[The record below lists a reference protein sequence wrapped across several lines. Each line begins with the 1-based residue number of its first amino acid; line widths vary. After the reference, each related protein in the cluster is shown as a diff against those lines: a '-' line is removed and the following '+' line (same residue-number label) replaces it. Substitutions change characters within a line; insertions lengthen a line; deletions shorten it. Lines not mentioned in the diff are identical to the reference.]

1 MYRNL
6 IFFVYS
12 VLPILDNTQ
21 ERIYLLDRHIL
32 ISQNF
37 ERPPVFL
44 PAGMWQMA
52 KRVVSNEG
60 VFGLYNGL
68 SASLVRQGTYSM
80 TRFAMYETLKA
91 EIAPGGGHLAFYQ
104 KVSRS

>member
-1 MYRNL
+1 
-6 IFFVYS
+6 
-12 VLPILDNTQ
+12 
-21 ERIYLLDRHIL
+21 
-32 ISQNF
+32 
-37 ERPPVFL
+37 
-44 PAGMWQMA
+44 MWQMA